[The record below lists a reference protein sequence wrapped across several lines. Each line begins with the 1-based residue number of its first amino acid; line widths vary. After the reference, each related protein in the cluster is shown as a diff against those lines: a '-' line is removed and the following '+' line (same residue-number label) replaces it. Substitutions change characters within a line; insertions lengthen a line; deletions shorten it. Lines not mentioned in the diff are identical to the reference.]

1 MLKYCAV
8 FSLCA
13 GLAPADDFVT
23 GQGARLVIGQTTF
36 TSQQSGASDTL
47 LGAVGGLAFK
57 NGTLF
62 VADSNRVGLLPANNR
77 VLVFN
82 NIQQS
87 FPQPTDEI
95 GVGYVSLLRCPVCG
109 GRANLVL
116 GQSSFTGGDSA
127 VTASGMRLP
136 CAVASDGNI
145 LAVTDTANNR
155 VLLWKSIPAAMGQPA
170 DIVLGQKDFT
180 TLGPVVVD

>member
-1 MLKYCAV
+1 MLKYCAL

-36 TSQQSGASDTL
+36 TSQRTGATDTL
-47 LGAVGGLAFK
+47 LGAVGGLAFA
-57 NGTLF
+57 NGALF

-87 FPQPTDEI
+87 FPQPAN
-95 GVGYVSLLRCPVCG
+95 RCPVCG
-109 GRANLVL
+109 GQANLVL
-116 GQSSFTGGDSA
+116 GQSSFTGSDYA
-127 VTASGMRLP
+127 ITAS
-136 CAVASDGNI
+136 
-145 LAVTDTANNR
+145 
-155 VLLWKSIPAAMGQPA
+155 
-170 DIVLGQKDFT
+170 
-180 TLGPVVVD
+180 

>member
-1 MLKYCAV
+1 MLKYCAL

-95 GVGYVSLLRCPVCG
+95 GVDFVRIPPPRCPVCG
-109 GRANLVL
+109 GQANL
-116 GQSSFTGGDSA
+116 
-127 VTASGMRLP
+127 
-136 CAVASDGNI
+136 
-145 LAVTDTANNR
+145 
-155 VLLWKSIPAAMGQPA
+155 
-170 DIVLGQKDFT
+170 
-180 TLGPVVVD
+180 